1 MFSDTYPNR
10 EYKDALFRFIFN
22 NPEDLLSLYN
32 AVNDTDYDDVSGLT
46 VTTLKDVVYLSYKN
60 DISFILGSQMSLYE
74 HQSSFNPNMPVRGLV
89 YFGQLYSQ
97 YIHEEGLDI
106 YVSEL
111 VKLPVP
117 QYIVFYNGLKKE
129 PERCEL
135 KLSDA
140 FSSDKEGVKPCIEL
154 TAVMLNINLGN
165 NIHIME
171 RCGKLREYSQF
182 ISLVRG
188 YLSEGNYIKIALE
201 LAIKDAI
208 SNNILKEILLKQR
221 AEVCKMFL
229 TEYDEEQ
236 HLKNVMRIGFKEG
249 REEGYNAGRQEGI
262 KDGIKE
268 GMKEGIKEGMK
279 EGINAIVKES
289 IEYGQNRTDIVKKLI
304 KYFDLSEYEAEEY
317 FEKYSK

>member
-1 MFSDTYPNR
+1 MFSNTYPNR

-22 NPEDLLSLYN
+22 NPEDLL
-32 AVNDTDYDDVSGLT
+32 
-46 VTTLKDVVYLSYKN
+46 
-60 DISFILGSQMSLYE
+60 SLYE

-249 REEGYNAGRQEGI
+249 REEGYNVGRQ
-262 KDGIKE
+262 
-268 GMKEGIKEGMK
+268 

-317 FEKYSK
+317 FDKYSK